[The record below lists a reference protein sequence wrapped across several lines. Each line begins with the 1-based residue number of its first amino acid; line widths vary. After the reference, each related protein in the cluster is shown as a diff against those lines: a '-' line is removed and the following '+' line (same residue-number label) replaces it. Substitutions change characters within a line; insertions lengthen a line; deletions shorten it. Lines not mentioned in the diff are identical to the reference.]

1 MEAYKLKTLD
11 DLLTSPDERI
21 ELISRQSR
29 AGIPPFD
36 SVELD
41 LAYILGE

>member
-1 MEAYKLKTLD
+1 VIAT
-11 DLLTSPDERI
+11 
-21 ELISRQSR
+21 ISGQATAR
-29 AGIPPFD
+29 IPPFD